1 MKHKGCPSCGGKG
14 DYLGSGCG
22 TSFVYCMDCGMKT
35 GLFDTEEKAWAAWD
49 RRAVEPTHEAS
60 RLERTV
66 MDLAKGVTSAGY
78 WKLPAENAAGE
89 ILDLAK
95 ALIAAIDEAEK

>member
-1 MKHKGCPSCGGKG
+1 MVNKSPKYIHE
-14 DYLGSGCG
+14 YAN
-22 TSFVYCMDCGMKT
+22 
-35 GLFDTEEKAWAAWD
+35 TE
-49 RRAVEPTHEAS
+49 PS

-95 ALIAAIDEAEK
+95 ALIAAIDEEEGK